1 MKFLIQNTT
10 SENKFIT
17 RFGGYKI
24 CIPKYD
30 FIEFD
35 SDDALECK
43 YWSNLICNPIAGLT
57 VITDTARIRLL
68 NKLKSCGKYGNVSN
82 AVKVNVPKKVEPTIN
97 SVKDKPVETPVE
109 SVETVVEKIIEPV
122 VDIPITTN
130 SEAVKEVV
138 EDVKEIATEDEV
150 TVEDTTA
157 DDNVVEE
164 IAISDDIPFTQEE
177 LSTKTKEEL
186 LAILD
191 TYGIKYKKNYSV
203 SKLITI
209 ILENCK

>member
-17 RFGGYKI
+17 RFGGHKM
-24 CIPKYD
+24 CIPAQD
-30 FIEFD
+30 FVEFD
-35 SDDALECK
+35 SDDILECN
-43 YWSNLICNPIAGLT
+43 YWSNLIHSPVEGIN
-57 VITDTARIRLL
+57 VVTDATRIKLL
-68 NKLKSCGKYGNVSN
+68 NKMKSCGKYGNVSN
-82 AVKVNVPKKVEPTIN
+82 AVKVNVPKKVEPVIN
-97 SVKDKPVETPVE
+97 IVKDKQVKAPVE
-109 SVETVVEKIIEPV
+109 SVETVVDKTIEPV
-122 VDIPITTN
+122 VDIPIITD

-138 EDVKEIATEDEV
+138 EEIKEIATEDEV

-164 IAISDDIPFTQEE
+164 VAIPDNIPFTQEK

-203 SKLITI
+203 SRLINL
-209 ILENCK
+209 ILDNCK

>member
-10 SENKFIT
+10 SEDKFIT

-57 VITDTARIRLL
+57 VITDIARIRLL
-68 NKLKSCGKYGNVSN
+68 NKLKSCGKCGNSN
-82 AVKVNVPKKVEPTIN
+82 INVPQKVEPVIN
-97 SVKDKPVETPVE
+97 IVKKDSTKALPT
-109 SVETVVEKIIEPV
+109 TEPE
-122 VDIPITTN
+122 I
-130 SEAVKEVV
+130 V
-138 EDVKEIATEDEV
+138 EDVVKEEITTEEEV
-150 TVEDTTA
+150 TVEDTAMTES
-157 DDNVVEE
+157 VVEE
-164 IAISDDIPFTQEE
+164 VTVQDNVPFTEE
-177 LSTKTKEEL
+177 KLTTKTKEEL
-186 LAILD
+186 FAILD
-191 TYGIKYKKNYSV
+191 AYGIKYKKNYSA
-203 SKLITI
+203 SKLTTM

>member
-10 SENKFIT
+10 SEDKFIT

-82 AVKVNVPKKVEPTIN
+82 VVKVNVPKKVEPTIN
-97 SVKDKPVETPVE
+97 SVKDKPVEAPIE
-109 SVETVVEKIIEPV
+109 SVETVVEKTIEPV
-122 VDIPITTN
+122 VDIPITTD

-138 EDVKEIATEDEV
+138 EDEKEIATEDEV